1 MAQPQKLALKSA
13 RFEKPKQQ
21 FLQTHK
27 QVLIAVGTLL
37 IMALVIVGTIL
48 GKWYEVSYPLL
59 LTVSILIPYSLF
71 IIIDRYFF
79 PTFDTL
85 EELKKNNIAVALY
98 VLSYAAIAVAAILS
112 AGGFFIGGGQ

>member
-1 MAQPQKLALKSA
+1 MAQLQKLALKSA
-13 RFEKPKQQ
+13 RFEKRNYQ
-21 FLQTHK
+21 FIKTHK

-37 IMALVIVGTIL
+37 IVALVIVGTIL
-48 GKWYEVSYPLL
+48 GRLYEASYPLL

-79 PTFDTL
+79 PKFDTL
-85 EELKKNNIAVALY
+85 EELKKNNIAVAIY

-112 AGGFFIGGGQ
+112 AGGFFLSGGQ